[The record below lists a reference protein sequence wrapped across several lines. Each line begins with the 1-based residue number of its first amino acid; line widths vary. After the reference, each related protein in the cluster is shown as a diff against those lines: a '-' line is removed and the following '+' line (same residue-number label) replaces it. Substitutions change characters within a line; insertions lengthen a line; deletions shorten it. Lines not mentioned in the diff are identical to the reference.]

1 MAQKAELKGK
11 LNLDSSGFKRGI
23 AQSKKSVSTFAST
36 LKGSLLPVLGAAG
49 AAGAMISLGRNALTT
64 AKEIKNLAG
73 VAGLGVEEF
82 QRYADAAKTV
92 NIDQSK
98 LADIFKDTSDKMGD
112 FMQADSGAMV
122 DFFEQIAPAVGATKE
137 EFIGLNGADSLQKYF
152 SYLEQANIPHQ
163 DMVFYMEAIASDAT
177 MLIPL
182 LENGGEAFRTLG
194 DGAEAAG
201 RIIKDD
207 TIEALV
213 QAQNNIDRFSQKM
226 TVIAGNIIGAIMPA
240 KDAFEELARVELE
253 EEGLIRVKQHRRQS
267 GAVIRKN
274 NALIQER
281 AHNLRVAAD
290 EEEAAAK
297 AQAILDAKNR
307 RAELDAIELE
317 AKLEKSFQERKKK
330 ADKVESDRK
339 KAEREKEKAEKE
351 AARAADEAAR
361 KKEEAIIKEA
371 AERITSKK
379 LALLKAQASQDVE
392 LTNEAQNQLDL
403 EEKIQG
409 IMQSANVDR
418 QTAIGLAKELAAIE
432 AGADTNQSGYVTG
445 REQRAKE
452 RADRKAG
459 QERRKR
465 ERKERSDEVGADQ
478 RARDKAREDRMT
490 EREKA
495 NNIDTGRGGS
505 GSDSK
510 KPSGEKAKDQK
521 DSQAMEQS
529 AKDTADNTKEIL
541 TEIQKNPS

>member
-1 MAQKAELKGK
+1 MAKKAELNTKI
-11 LNLDSSGFKRGI
+11 NLDSSAFQRGI
-23 AQSKKSVSTFAST
+23 AKSKKSVSTFANT

-49 AAGAMISLGRNALTT
+49 AAGAMISLGKNALTT

-82 QRYADAAKTV
+82 QKYADAAKTV

-122 DFFEQIAPAVGATKE
+122 DFFEQIAPAVGATKD

-182 LENGGEAFRTLG
+182 LENGGEAFKTLG

-201 RIIKDD
+201 RVIKED
-207 TIEALV
+207 TIEALI
-213 QAQNNIDRFSQKM
+213 QAQNNIERFSQKM

-240 KDAFEELARVELE
+240 KDAFEELAKVELE

-274 NALIQER
+274 NVLIQER

-290 EEEAAAK
+290 EEKAAAK

-307 RAELDAIELE
+307 RAELDAIELK
-317 AKLEKSFQERKKK
+317 AKLEKSFQDRKKK

-339 KAEREKEKAEKE
+339 KAAREVEKAEKE
-351 AARAADEAAR
+351 AARAADKAAR
-361 KKEEAIIKEA
+361 KKEEAEEKA
-371 AERITSKK
+371 AAQRITAKK
-379 LALLKAQASQDVE
+379 LALLKAEASQDVE
-392 LTNEAQNQLDL
+392 LTNEAKNQLAL
-403 EEKIQG
+403 EEQIQG
-409 IMQSANVDR
+409 IMQSTNVDR
-418 QTAIGLAKELAAIE
+418 ETAIDLANELASIGF
-432 AGADTNQSGYVTG
+432 GADTNQSGYVTP

-452 RADRKAG
+452 KADRKAD
-459 QERRKR
+459 QERRER
-465 ERKERSDEVGADQ
+465 ERKERSDEIKAEQ
-478 RARDKAREDRMT
+478 EKRDKEREDRML
-490 EREKA
+490 EREMA
-495 NNIDTGRGGS
+495 NGIDTGNGGS
-505 GSDSK
+505 DGDSK

-521 DSQAMEQS
+521 DSKAMEQS
-529 AKDTADNTKEIL
+529 AKDTAKNTKDIL
-541 TEIQKNPS
+541 KEIQKNP

>member
-1 MAQKAELKGK
+1 MAKKAELNTKI
-11 LNLDSSGFKRGI
+11 NLDSSAFQRGI
-23 AQSKKSVSTFAST
+23 AKSKKSVSTFAST

-49 AAGAMISLGRNALTT
+49 AAGAMISLGKNALTT

-82 QRYADAAKTV
+82 QKFAEGAKT
-92 NIDQSK
+92 IGMDQSK
-98 LADIFKDTSDKMGD
+98 LADIFKDTAEKMGD
-112 FMQADSGAMV
+112 FMQDDGGQFIK
-122 DFFEQIAPAVGATKE
+122 FFEQIAPAVGATKE

-201 RIIKDD
+201 RIIKED

-240 KDAFEELARVELE
+240 KDAFEELAKVELE

-274 NALIQER
+274 NVLIQER

-290 EEEAAAK
+290 EEKAAAK

-307 RAELDAIELE
+307 RAELDAIELK
-317 AKLEKSFQERKKK
+317 AKLEKSFQDRKKK

-339 KAEREKEKAEKE
+339 KAAREVEKAEKE
-351 AARAADEAAR
+351 AARAADKAAR
-361 KKEEAIIKEA
+361 KKEEAEEKA
-371 AERITSKK
+371 AAQRITAKK
-379 LALLKAQASQDVE
+379 LALLKAEASQDVE
-392 LTNEAQNQLDL
+392 LTNEAKNQLAL
-403 EEKIQG
+403 EEQIQG
-409 IMQSANVDR
+409 IMQSTNVDR
-418 QTAIGLAKELAAIE
+418 ETAIDLANELASIGF
-432 AGADTNQSGYVTG
+432 GADTNQSGYVTP

-452 RADRKAG
+452 KADRKAD
-459 QERRKR
+459 QERRER
-465 ERKERSDEVGADQ
+465 ERKERSDEIKAEQ
-478 RARDKAREDRMT
+478 EKRDKEREDRML
-490 EREKA
+490 EREMA
-495 NNIDTGRGGS
+495 NGIDTGNGGS
-505 GSDSK
+505 DGDSK

-521 DSQAMEQS
+521 NSQAMEQS
-529 AKDTADNTKEIL
+529 AKDTAKNTKDIL
-541 TEIQKNPS
+541 KEIQKNP

>member
-1 MAQKAELKGK
+1 MAKKAELNTKI
-11 LNLDSSGFKRGI
+11 NLDSSAFQRGI
-23 AQSKKSVSTFAST
+23 AKSKKSVSTFANT

-49 AAGAMISLGRNALTT
+49 AAGAMISLGKNALTT

-82 QRYADAAKTV
+82 QKYADAAKTV

-122 DFFEQIAPAVGATKE
+122 DFFEQIAPAVGATKD

-182 LENGGEAFRTLG
+182 LENGGEAFKTLG

-201 RIIKDD
+201 RVIKED
-207 TIEALV
+207 TIEALI
-213 QAQNNIDRFSQKM
+213 QAQNNIERFSQKM

-240 KDAFEELARVELE
+240 KDAFEELAKVELE

-274 NALIQER
+274 NVLIQER

-290 EEEAAAK
+290 EEKAAAK

-307 RAELDAIELE
+307 RAELDAIELK
-317 AKLEKSFQERKKK
+317 AKLEKSFQDRKKK

-339 KAEREKEKAEKE
+339 KAAREVEKAEKE
-351 AARAADEAAR
+351 AARAADKAAR
-361 KKEEAIIKEA
+361 KKEEAEEKA
-371 AERITSKK
+371 AAQRITAKK
-379 LALLKAQASQDVE
+379 LALLKAEASQDVE
-392 LTNEAQNQLDL
+392 LTNEAKNQLAL
-403 EEKIQG
+403 EEQIQG
-409 IMQSANVDR
+409 IMQSTNVDR
-418 QTAIGLAKELAAIE
+418 ETAIDLANELASIGF
-432 AGADTNQSGYVTG
+432 GADTNQSGYVTP

-452 RADRKAG
+452 KADRKAD
-459 QERRKR
+459 QERRER
-465 ERKERSDEVGADQ
+465 ERKERSDEIKAEQ
-478 RARDKAREDRMT
+478 EKRDKEREDRML
-490 EREKA
+490 EREMA
-495 NNIDTGRGGS
+495 NGIDTGNGGS
-505 GSDSK
+505 GDDSK
-510 KPSGEKAKDQK
+510 KPSAEKAKDK
-521 DSQAMEQS
+521 TDSKAMEQS

-541 TEIQKNPS
+541 IEIQKNP

>member
-1 MAQKAELKGK
+1 MAKKAELNTKI
-11 LNLDSSGFKRGI
+11 NLDSSAFQRGI
-23 AQSKKSVSTFAST
+23 AKSKKSVSTFANT

-49 AAGAMISLGRNALTT
+49 AAGAMISLGKNALTT

-82 QRYADAAKTV
+82 QKYADAAKTV

-122 DFFEQIAPAVGATKE
+122 DFFEQIAPAVGATKD

-201 RIIKDD
+201 RIIKED

-240 KDAFEELARVELE
+240 KDAFEELAKVELE

-274 NALIQER
+274 NVLIQER

-290 EEEAAAK
+290 EEKAAAK

-307 RAELDAIELE
+307 RAELDAIELK
-317 AKLEKSFQERKKK
+317 AKLEKSFQDRKKK

-339 KAEREKEKAEKE
+339 KAAREVEKAEKE
-351 AARAADEAAR
+351 AARAADKAAR
-361 KKEEAIIKEA
+361 KKEEAEEKA
-371 AERITSKK
+371 AAQRITAKK
-379 LALLKAQASQDVE
+379 LALLKAEASQDVE
-392 LTNEAQNQLDL
+392 LTNEAKNQLAL
-403 EEKIQG
+403 EEQIQG
-409 IMQSANVDR
+409 IMQSTNVDR
-418 QTAIGLAKELAAIE
+418 ETAIDLANELASIGF
-432 AGADTNQSGYVTG
+432 GADTNQSGYVTP

-452 RADRKAG
+452 KADRKAD
-459 QERRKR
+459 QERRER
-465 ERKERSDEVGADQ
+465 ERKERSDEIKAEQ
-478 RARDKAREDRMT
+478 EKRDKEREDRML
-490 EREKA
+490 EREMA
-495 NNIDTGRGGS
+495 NGIDTGNGGS
-505 GSDSK
+505 DDDSK
-510 KPSGEKAKDQK
+510 KPSAEKAKDK
-521 DSQAMEQS
+521 TDSKAMEQS
-529 AKDTADNTKEIL
+529 AKDTANNTKEIL
-541 TEIQKNPS
+541 IEIQKNP